1 MNSSLVDSKY
11 LELNTNVELQSYL
24 LHLDFFW

>member
-24 LHLDFFW
+24 LHLDFF